1 VTDDEVIGKVGRTI
15 VRIRGADAPGEVM
28 VSVRGGTECFIAYS
42 EQEIER
48 SAEVLVISSRGQR
61 SVDVVPW
68 PVELSVSDGLDRQ

>member
-1 VTDDEVIGKVGRTI
+1 MTDDEVIGKVGRTI

-48 SAEVLVISSRGQR
+48 SAEVL
-61 SVDVVPW
+61 PW
-68 PVELSVSDGLDRQ
+68 SDIGELTG